1 MALGLLGEKLG
12 MMQWFDGQGHTQA
25 ATVIRIRPN
34 KVVQVKT
41 QQRDGYNALQLGYAP
56 TQDTRV
62 SKPVLGHFKR
72 AGLSAM
78 KTLREF
84 RVDEVSSY
92 QPGQELTAA
101 IFEVG
106 EKIHVRGR
114 SKGKGMTGVMK
125 RYGFSGGQHA
135 HGHSEAFRKLLSVG
149 NMRATGK
156 ILRGKKMHGHMGHER
171 VMVKALE
178 VLKVDVE
185 NQLLVVRGAVPGSK
199 FSLLEL
205 IKRG

>member
-12 MMQWFDGQGHTQA
+12 MTQWFDAQGGTQA
-25 ATVIRIRPN
+25 ATVIRIQPN
-34 KVVQVKT
+34 RVVQVKT
-41 QQRDGYNALQLGYAP
+41 QQKDGYNALQLGYAP
-56 TQDTRV
+56 TKDQRV

-84 RVDEVSSY
+84 HLNEVSIY
-92 QPGQELTAA
+92 QPGQKLTAA

-106 EKIHVRGR
+106 EKINVRGR
-114 SKGKGMTGVMK
+114 SKGKGMTGAMK
-125 RYGFSGGQHA
+125 RYGFAGGQHA

-156 ILRGKKMHGHMGHER
+156 VFKGKKMHGHMGDEW

-185 NQLLVVRGAVPGSK
+185 NQVLVVGGAVPGAK
-199 FSLLEL
+199 FGVLEL